1 MRKLLVA
8 NWKENPSLESKAIAL
23 FTGIARAKR
32 QTTSVV
38 VCPPF
43 VYLEKIAGQF
53 RKMSAAAKKNFALGA
68 QDTFWEEK
76 GAFTGAVGPKMLRS
90 LGTRYVIVGHSERR
104 RYFKE
109 TDATI
114 NKKIKLALR
123 DGLNV
128 ILCAGESQAIRKKGI
143 AAAEKFVK
151 NQLKK
156 DLNGIVSG
164 DINKDKIIIAY
175 EPIWAI
181 GTGKNDTPADAVK
194 MAQFV
199 KKTIATSVG
208 IKDIKVLYGGSAN
221 SKNIADFVQYKEIGG
236 ALVGGASLKT
246 EEFGKMIKIVTE

>member
-8 NWKENPSLESKAIAL
+8 NWKENPSSESKAVAL
-23 FTGIARAKR
+23 FAGIARAKR
-32 QTTSVV
+32 KTISVV

-43 VYLEKIAGQF
+43 IYLEKIAAQF
-53 RKMSAAAKKNFALGA
+53 RKISATGKKNFALGA
-68 QDTFWEEK
+68 QDVFWEEK

-90 LGTRYVIVGHSERR
+90 LGVRYVIIGHSERR

-123 DGLNV
+123 DGLHV
-128 ILCAGESQAIRKKGI
+128 ILCVGESQAVRKKGI

-156 DLNGIVSG
+156 DLSGIVRG
-164 DINKDKIIIAY
+164 DLNKDKIIIAY

-194 MAQFV
+194 MARFI
-199 KKTIATSVG
+199 KKTVNGGKT
-208 IKDIKVLYGGSAN
+208 KDLKVLYGGSAN
-221 SKNIADFVQYKEIGG
+221 SKNIADFVQYKEVGG

-246 EEFGKMIKIVTE
+246 EEFGSMIKIVAG